1 MESHPFLFILFSLLL
16 SAFFSGMEIAFV
28 SANKLK
34 IELDKK
40 AGFLSARIISNFN
53 ENPSMFITAMLIGNN
68 AALVIY
74 GISFAFLFEPMLIGL
89 FGESEILIL
98 LSQTILSTAVILV
111 TAEFLPKT
119 LFRMNPNGVLSL
131 FAIPTFIIYFLFYP
145 IVWVVNWIA
154 TSLLKGLFKIE
165 IKPSI
170 MSFGRIDLDDYV
182 KRGAESVE
190 RMEELENEVQ
200 IFHNALDFSKTKARE
215 CMVPR
220 TDVIAIEEGDS
231 VEKLKNLFVETG
243 LSKILVFREDMD
255 TIIGYVHS
263 NELLKRPTT
272 IKQILIPVPVVPES
286 MMANDVLAL
295 LNKQKK
301 SIALVLDEFGGTSGI
316 ITVEDI
322 LEEIVGEIE
331 DEHDKEEYIEEKL
344 EDGSFLLSAR
354 LEIDYLND
362 EYDLNL
368 PVSEDY
374 NTLAG
379 LIYHHEESIPEAGTR
394 IDIQGFPFEVIEAS
408 DSKIET
414 VKLLE
419 ERVES

>member
-68 AALVIY
+68 AALVVY

-316 ITVEDI
+316 LTVEDI